1 MYLEFDISAC
11 VRSSS
16 KFSSCTKC
24 IDICPTKTIQIK
36 DNSIAFTPKD
46 CIDCGGCVGVC
57 PTEAF
62 FLTNISLVDFFF
74 EYLESESRV
83 LECKR
88 SLDSCLTILGV
99 EYLISLGLSKP
110 DLKVDINSC
119 ECDVDGELKKRLE
132 ANIEEANF
140 VLSAISDNKIE
151 TIYSKSRK
159 SKVEDI
165 KSESKKEPLTRRSLI
180 SFRGVVSQ
188 KEKFLKEVEAGELK
202 EFKIDSSVVE
212 NIRAKRVPNRRK
224 LLFTVLKNSPKPK
237 EYYFL
242 DSNDISFI
250 SQKYIEQSC
259 TNCQICYRV
268 CPTGALSSDSK
279 FSIINF
285 SAISCVK
292 CHLCHDVCEPNSI
305 HIQRG
310 FYTKELFEPET
321 KSLISFDIR
330 RCTECGNYFTY
341 RGVSECPRCV
351 IEEEEALAL
360 HKYPKGFLD

>member
-1 MYLEFDISAC
+1 MYLEFNIASC

-16 KFSSCTKC
+16 RFSSCIKC
-24 IDICPTKTIQIK
+24 IDICPTKTIRVI

-62 FLTNISLVDFFF
+62 SLSNISLIDFFF
-74 EYLESESRV
+74 NLLESSDEV
-83 LECKR
+83 LECKS

-110 DLKVDINSC
+110 NLKINIEGC
-119 ECDVDGELKKRLE
+119 RCDKHGELKKRLKE
-132 ANIEEANF
+132 NIKEANF
-140 VLSAISDNKIE
+140 ILSNISDREIE
-151 TIYSKSRK
+151 IISK
-159 SKVEDI
+159 E
-165 KSESKKEPLTRRSLI
+165 KEIERDRERDKTLNRRSLFSLKGI
-180 SFRGVVSQ
+180 AKSREQ
-188 KEKFLKEVEAGELK
+188 FLKEVEANELK
-202 EFKIDSSVVE
+202 EFKIDSKTIQD
-212 NIRAKRVPNRRK
+212 IREKHIPDRRK
-224 LLFTVLKNSPKPK
+224 LLFTILKNSPKPK

-242 DSNDISFI
+242 SLDDISFI
-250 SQKYIEQSC
+250 SQKYIEESC

-305 HIQRG
+305 KLQRG
-310 FYTKELFEPET
+310 FNTEELFKPEI
-321 KSLISFDIR
+321 KKLISFNIK
-330 RCTECGNYFTY
+330 RCSECGNYFTY
-341 RGVSECPRCV
+341 RGVNECPRCQ
-351 IEEEEALAL
+351 IEEEEAIAL
-360 HKYPKGFLD
+360 HQNRGEFKFKIK